1 MELGAAPIWRKQQ
14 NTSNHIAMKY
24 KAQQC
29 AIATLATT
37 VRYSNVQLFATN
49 ERYSNCNKCEIQQC
63 ATLCNIC
70 EIQQWRWLPTL
81 PIELVMA
88 ISCFAGLA
96 MPTPPVLRS
105 LVYFCQGG
113 RTYTQTHMKSSMH
126 NEKDDLTYRVSF
138 KRQCN
143 QHLFKCLRIKIV
155 RRCTCVTCPFCRQP
169 LWQCCGTNDQAKSLT
184 FSKAINHNKK
194 YCFVSPLVANA
205 KVLLWIFLVSYFTE
219 QREMHRIQSTL
230 SSCVFQPERCR
241 RDGETTKIGK

>member
-1 MELGAAPIWRKQQ
+1 MRAITLQWNIEHSNVHLQLLQQ
-14 NTSNHIAMKY
+14 ICDT
-24 KAQQC
+24 
-29 AIATLATT
+29 AIATN
-37 VRYSNVQLFATN
+37 VRYSNAMQLFSTDV
-49 ERYSNCNKCEIQQC
+49 RYNNCNKCEIQQC

-70 EIQQWRWLPTL
+70 EIQQAVAVAPSFAHWTSHGHKLLCWPCNAYPPCSQKSCLLLP
-81 PIELVMA
+81 
-88 ISCFAGLA
+88 
-96 MPTPPVLRS
+96 
-105 LVYFCQGG
+105 GG
-113 RTYTQTHMKSSMH
+113 RTYIQTHMKSFTH
-126 NEKDDLTYRVSF
+126 NEKYDLTYKVSY
-138 KRQCN
+138 KQQN
-143 QHLFKCLRIKIV
+143 QHLFKCLRNKIV
-155 RRCTCVTCPFCRQP
+155 RQCTYDITCPFCRQP